1 MRIPTVVR
9 NMRAGGQETSQARY
23 GVEAAVDDGLMASLM
38 WVLNIQ
44 TGMAW
49 RARMM
54 YTEVDQ

>member
-1 MRIPTVVR
+1 MRMPTVVR

-23 GVEAAVDDGLMASLM
+23 GEEAVVEDVLMPSLM
-38 WVLNIQ
+38 WVLKIH